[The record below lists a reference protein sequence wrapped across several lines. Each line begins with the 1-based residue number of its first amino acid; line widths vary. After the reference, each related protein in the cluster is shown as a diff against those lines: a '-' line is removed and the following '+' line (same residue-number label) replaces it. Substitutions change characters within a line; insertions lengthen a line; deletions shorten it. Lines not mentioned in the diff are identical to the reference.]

1 MHTVILIMLF
11 WCHRLLHSEGG
22 VTEQEIALANG
33 EDNLS
38 VCSEIFFLYIFVF
51 KLLFLFDTE
60 IVKLLIYEQYFFM
73 CKSNEDTNP
82 RSSGNAL
89 QFI

>member
-11 WCHRLLHSEGG
+11 WCHRFLHSEGS

-38 VCSEIFFLYIFVF
+38 VCSESFCLYLFVF

-60 IVKLLIYEQYFFM
+60 IVKLL
-73 CKSNEDTNP
+73 
-82 RSSGNAL
+82 L
-89 QFI
+89 